1 MKTVSI
7 LQCDHEDH
15 QFYPSF
21 VIENDLD
28 GLENECAF
36 DEVILQPSEEWMAD
50 YLQWNRFGRLP
61 DDPAEDIS
69 EEDDPSSLIPNF
81 ESLEE
86 LHQFNAQGFELT
98 RRLQMELKQAL
109 TDNSDQPSCAI
120 QVAPFKPLY
129 SNMAVGQV
137 SAWWHVKD
145 LNHGFL
151 VPVQRLPV
159 SDQLKSRLQ
168 AFRCHKGMEFW
179 KFNDPLT
186 MEELHQE
193 GRELQEDLLQE
204 LCPLE
209 GGSRAEQS
217 SKEDATAVSRVESH
231 ASIGAMLEQSC
242 TLVATATP
250 AVSIA
255 DRAKR
260 MPVVQARAQ

>member
-7 LQCDHEDH
+7 LQCDREDH

-28 GLENECAF
+28 GLDNECAF

-69 EEDDPSSLIPNF
+69 EEDDPSSLIPTF
-81 ESLEE
+81 QSLEE
-86 LHQFNAQGFELT
+86 VHQFNAQGYELT
-98 RRLQMELKQAL
+98 RRLQTELEEARKNS
-109 TDNSDQPSCAI
+109 TDQLSCAI

-129 SNMAVGQV
+129 SNMAVGPV

-145 LNHGFL
+145 LNYGLF

-179 KFNDPLT
+179 KFNDPTT
-186 MEELHQE
+186 MEALQQE
-193 GRELQEDLLQE
+193 CRELQEDMLQE
-204 LCPLE
+204 ICPSEE
-209 GGSRAEQS
+209 GGKESRI
-217 SKEDATAVSRVESH
+217 KENATAVSRVESH

-242 TLVATATP
+242 TLVASATP
-250 AVSIA
+250 TALTVE
-255 DRAKR
+255 RAKR
-260 MPVVQARAQ
+260 IPLVQARAQ